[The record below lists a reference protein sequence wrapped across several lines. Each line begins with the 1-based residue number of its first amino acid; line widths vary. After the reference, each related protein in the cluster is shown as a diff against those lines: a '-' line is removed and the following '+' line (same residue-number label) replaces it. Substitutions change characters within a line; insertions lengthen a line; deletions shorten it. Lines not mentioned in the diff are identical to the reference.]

1 MITGEFGSAAPFV
14 FRGAN
19 GDLLICHYGRTDF
32 GASTPGTFELTIIST
47 EPDGS
52 LRVQGVWSAQF
63 VPVPGQS
70 TGKFLG
76 VTGSGMIIIRS
87 APFVLGS
94 SDPVSYSWEVTGSLK
109 FAKK

>member
-1 MITGEFGSAAPFV
+1 
-14 FRGAN
+14 
-19 GDLLICHYGRTDF
+19 
-32 GASTPGTFELTIIST
+32 
-47 EPDGS
+47 
-52 LRVQGVWSAQF
+52 
-63 VPVPGQS
+63 VPGQS

-109 FAKK
+109 FVKK